1 MPSREPSNV
10 TVDPRGLILGAMGVV
25 LMCCMD
31 AVVRALGAELTTFQ
45 IVLVRMYG
53 AAIWLCAW
61 IAITRAG
68 WPRLARFRRHL
79 LRGAMLLVVA
89 TLFFYAASHLPLAVC
104 TALAMTAPV
113 YVTVLAALI
122 FKEPIS
128 PRGIFALGLGLL
140 GSAAIIFGGKIV
152 VLNGASDLLAW
163 GSAVIAPLVYAST
176 LVVMKHHSKDE
187 GAAAMSL
194 GQSVV
199 AGTLALPLAL
209 FGALPEITPSLS
221 WQIPLVGF
229 LGAMGYLFF
238 INGLQRL
245 PVSVFAVLDYTALLW
260 ASLLGFMFYSE
271 LPGAQVW
278 VGGAL
283 IITACVLTA
292 QSVPKPTPVA
302 ATPPS

>member
-1 MPSREPSNV
+1 M
-10 TVDPRGLILGAMGVV
+10 TVDPRGLILGATGVI

-45 IVLVRMYG
+45 IVFVRMYG
-53 AAIWLCAW
+53 AAVWLCAW
-61 IAITRAG
+61 IAITRAD
-68 WPRLARFRRHL
+68 WPRPARFRRHL
-79 LRGAMLLVVA
+79 IRGAMLLVVA

-113 YVTVLAALI
+113 YVTVLAAVI

-128 PRGIFALGLGLL
+128 PRGVLALGLGML
-140 GSAAIIFGGKIV
+140 GSAAIVFGGKIV
-152 VLNGASDLLAW
+152 VLNGANDLLAW
-163 GSAVIAPLVYAST
+163 GSAIVAPLVYAST

-199 AGTLALPLAL
+199 AGTMALPLAL
-209 FGALPEITPSLS
+209 FGAMPEITPSLS

-245 PVSVFAVLDYTALLW
+245 PVSVFAVLDYTALIW
-260 ASLLGFMFYSE
+260 ASLLGFIFYSE

-283 IITACVLTA
+283 IITACVLTTTA
-292 QSVPKPTPVA
+292 QKVPGPAPA
-302 ATPPS
+302 EARPPS

>member
-1 MPSREPSNV
+1 M
-10 TVDPRGLILGAMGVV
+10 TVDTKGLILGAMGVI

-45 IVLVRMYG
+45 IVFVRMYG

-61 IAITRAG
+61 IAITRAD
-68 WPRLARFRRHL
+68 WPRPARFRRHL
-79 LRGAMLLVVA
+79 IRGAMLLVVA

-113 YVTVLAALI
+113 YVTVLAAVI

-128 PRGIFALGLGLL
+128 LRGVIALGLGLL
-140 GSAAIIFGGKIV
+140 GSAAIVFGGKIV
-152 VLNGASDLLAW
+152 VLNGASDLFAW

-209 FGALPEITPSLS
+209 FGAMPEITPSLS

-245 PVSVFAVLDYTALLW
+245 PVSVFAVLDYTALIW
-260 ASLLGFMFYSE
+260 ASLLGFIFYSE

-292 QSVPKPTPVA
+292 QGVPKPAPLE